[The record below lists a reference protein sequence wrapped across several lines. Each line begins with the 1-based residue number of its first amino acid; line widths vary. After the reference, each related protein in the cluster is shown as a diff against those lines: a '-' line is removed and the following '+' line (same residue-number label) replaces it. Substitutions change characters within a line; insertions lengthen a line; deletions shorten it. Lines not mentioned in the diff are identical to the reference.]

1 MSVYPYLLLISLLLA
16 SMPAS
21 ATSRMGAAAV
31 VTEAGAPCFRIAQE
45 EERSRGKT
53 RLKRLFI
60 SEQRPSDWETIWV
73 VTFPNASP
81 GDPDY
86 QLPNNGCLR
95 YGDVPAGVEAS
106 QAKALQ
112 PGKTYSVGFMGRP
125 PSASDPTSLYDAQFC
140 VLADGAGGLR
150 AVQLPRGERSRT
162 DTSCEQH
169 AVPK

>member
-1 MSVYPYLLLISLLLA
+1 MSVYPCLLLTSMLLA

-21 ATSRMGAAAV
+21 ATSRMGTAAV
-31 VTEAGAPCFRIAQE
+31 VTEAGAPCFKIAEE

-53 RLKRLFI
+53 SLKRLFI
-60 SEQRPSDWETIWV
+60 SEQRPKDWETIWV
-73 VTFPNASP
+73 ATFPNASP

-95 YGDVPAGVEAS
+95 YGDVPAGVDAS
-106 QAKALQ
+106 SAKPLQ
-112 PGKTYSVGFMGRP
+112 PGKTYSVAFMGRP
-125 PSASDPTSLYDAQFC
+125 PSSSDPTSFYGAQFC

-162 DTSCEQH
+162 DNSCEEH
-169 AVPK
+169 VAPK